1 MTKKILVS
9 LLIAFATATSYA
21 ATKCIALNS
30 QASCRNNYSGAAGNY
45 NAEPGQSDWGS
56 SCTGAN
62 GASITVHGIALCG
75 SDTGVSSG
83 ATVDSVR
90 VSGDVSQN
98 QYCYCKMVQPV
109 VSRWVFAKK
118 HDQSAGDC
126 AYWCQNT
133 CADFMNQNTNG
144 FRSSVL
150 GVLYE

>member
-30 QASCRNNYSGAAGNY
+30 QTSCRNNYSGAAGNY
-45 NAEPGQSDWGS
+45 NAEPAQSDWGS

-75 SDTGVSSG
+75 ADTGVSSG

-90 VSGDVSQN
+90 MSGTVADN
-98 QYCYCKMVQPV
+98 KYCYRKMVQPV
-109 VSRWVFAKK
+109 VSRWVFAKT
-118 HDQSAGDC
+118 HHSDGDC
-126 AYWCQNT
+126 AWWCQNT
-133 CADFMNQNTNG
+133 CADFMNNNTNG

>member
-30 QASCRNNYSGAAGNY
+30 QTSCKNNYSNPTY

-56 SCTGAN
+56 NCTGVN

-75 SDTGVSSG
+75 SDAGVSSG

-90 VSGDVSQN
+90 VSGTVSQN
-98 QYCYCKMVQPV
+98 RYCYCKMVQPA
-109 VSRWVFAKK
+109 VSRWVFAKQ
-118 HDQSAGDC
+118 HSSDGDC
-126 AYWCQNT
+126 AYWCQNS
-133 CADFMNQNTNG
+133 CAAFMNDNTNG